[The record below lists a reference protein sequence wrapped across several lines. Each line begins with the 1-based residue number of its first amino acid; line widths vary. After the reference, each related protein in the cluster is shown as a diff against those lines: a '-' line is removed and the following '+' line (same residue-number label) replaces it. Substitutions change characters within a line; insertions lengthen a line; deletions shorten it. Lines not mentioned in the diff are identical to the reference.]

1 MAEIQLGGDQ
11 PTEATVDQSQYIKD
25 SKLYEKVEAAETNL
39 TITNTTGTNAVLNL
53 YQDVHTY
60 PIPEET
66 PVITTVTLGEDTHV
80 HLQEV
85 SSGDYRPEQELNY
98 VLNEGATLEV
108 SLELD
113 YDRPSSGYNVD
124 MDADSASTLIYHH
137 EVRPWDTQSLNLT
150 GLSAGDQIKAGYTR
164 VTYFNNELTFYGYDS
179 DGQWEEMWVKM
190 HVEGLDPDQI
200 YYENGTLTYACY
212 LKGTRIATLDGETEV
227 EDLNAGDQVRT
238 ATGDINTVKWLG
250 FRKLN
255 RSQLPAEHALRAS
268 PIRIFK
274 GAFADNVPH
283 RDLTVSP
290 GHRFNFDGALVPAL
304 SLVNGV
310 TIVQDFDIQEFEYYH
325 VELEKF
331 DMLLAEGAAAESY
344 LEVGSNRNSFQ
355 NARTVTAHPDF
366 GPAPKNV
373 MLAQYVQKITPEII
387 EPIRRE
393 LFKRAEILTGARRTG
408 DIGLRIEINGQI
420 IHSQTPCRKK
430 GLYRFELPAGLRG
443 DIHILSNAAV
453 VRETSLIDRTDTR
466 VIGVG
471 LAGIALIT
479 NDQRYEIDL
488 SDSALFGLNEV
499 QEMDGT
505 PMRWTLGEAIIP
517 ARLLPK
523 SITSVVFELNV
534 LRTHMYWTSAEQQ
547 KTRKAA

>member
-1 MAEIQLGGDQ
+1 MALIELGGDY
-11 PTEATVDQSQYIKD
+11 PTEATVDQSDIANNEGLD
-25 SKLYEKVEAAETNL
+25 MRVHGENVTL
-39 TITNTTGTNAVLNL
+39 TITNPENSDNIVQLEQEIFLNGDSPYTAQLTLAENAQVNLNRVTGSSREVSSMN
-53 YQDVHTY
+53 Y
-60 PIPEET
+60 
-66 PVITTVTLGEDTHV
+66 TLGEGST
-80 HLQEV
+80 LQ
-85 SSGDYRPEQELNY
+85 
-98 VLNEGATLEV
+98 V
-108 SLELD
+108 SLDITSEI
-113 YDRPSSGYNVD
+113 PNANFNVD
-124 MDADSASTLIYHH
+124 MGEGASTFIYLYYSRIG
-137 EVRPWDTQSLNLT
+137 VSLPMNLT
-150 GLSAGDQIKAGYTR
+150 NVTANDQIQVPSATRMEYT
-164 VTYFNNELTFYGYDS
+164 NGQLKFYGPD
-179 DGQWEEMWVKM
+179 DENTFEELYVTFQA
-190 HVEGLDPDQI
+190 EGLDPDQI
-200 YYENGTLTYACY
+200 HFENGVLTYACY
-212 LKGTRIATLDGETEV
+212 LKGTHIATLDGETKV
-227 EDLNAGDQVRT
+227 EDLKAGDKVLT
-238 ATGDINTVKWLG
+238 ASGGINTVKWLG

-310 TIVQDFDIQEFEYYH
+310 TIIQDFDIQQFEYYH

-408 DIGLRIEINGQI
+408 DTGLRIEINGQI

-471 LAGIALIT
+471 LAGVALIT

-488 SDSALFGLNEV
+488 SDSALCGLNEV

-534 LRTHMYWTSAEQQ
+534 LRTHMYWTSAEQK